1 MPQRAKHFLAHHE
14 IKTDKIQ
21 GTLTGARPEDLQQL
35 SDSWKEDTVSA
46 ENNFTIRPFQ
56 FDSEDDQLWAYH

>member
-35 SDSWKEDTVSA
+35 SDS
-46 ENNFTIRPFQ
+46 
-56 FDSEDDQLWAYH
+56 